1 MGKTKVMYLLYGYP
15 QASQT
20 YIKTELEAVADRYDV
35 SIVSTHQSEVSV
47 PYRNHLPFRH
57 LSDLGEMQ
65 EAIEDFRPDVLH
77 GHHLREI
84 RVLGPLAER
93 TGVPFTLR
101 SHSFDVIDSP
111 KSPPGR
117 RPFLRRRTGT
127 DGPTKVGE
135 HVAAVLD
142 EACLGILGFPFARPL
157 FEAAGVPGEKF
168 YDCWPVVNHQRFDDR
183 SPNGDAIMN
192 CGACLPKKNMNDFV
206 RLGAA
211 VPGRQFNLYS
221 LGYQSDKVVEFNKK
235 LGEPIDIVANVEPDD
250 MPAEYKKHEWLV
262 YTASREIGT
271 VGWPMAVAE
280 AQASGVGVC
289 MQDIRPDLREYVGD
303 AGYLFD
309 SIDEVARIIS
319 EPFDEERRQLGFEQA
334 RRSDVRSHISLLTD
348 LWDRTAPA
356 TA

>member
-35 SIVSTHQSEVSV
+35 SIVSTHQSEVCV
-47 PYRNHLPFRH
+47 PYRNHLPYRH
-57 LSDLGEMQ
+57 LSDLGQMR
-65 EAIEDFRPDVLH
+65 EAIEEVKPDVLH

-84 RVLGPLAER
+84 RVLGPLAEQ

-101 SHSFDVIDSP
+101 SHSFDVIDGPTPSP
-111 KSPPGR
+111 KR
-117 RPFLRRRTGT
+117 RPLLRRRAPGGT
-127 DGPTKVGE
+127 TKVGE

-142 EACLGILGFPFARPL
+142 DACLGILGFPFARPL

-168 YDCWPVVNHQRFDDR
+168 HDCWPVVNYERFDDR
-183 SPNGDAIMN
+183 SPNGDAVMN

-211 VPGRQFNLYS
+211 VPDRQFNLYS
-221 LGYQSDKVVEFNKK
+221 LGYKSDKVVEFNKS

-250 MPAEYKKHEWLV
+250 MPAEYKKHEWIV
-262 YTASREIGT
+262 YTASKEIGT

-280 AQASGVGVC
+280 AQAAGVGVC
-289 MQDIRPDLREYVGD
+289 MQDIRPDLAEYVGD

-309 SIDEVARIIS
+309 SIEDVVAIIS
-319 EPFDEERRQLGFEQA
+319 KPFDEQRRQLGFEQA
-334 RRSDVRSHISLLTD
+334 KKSDVRGHISLLTD
-348 LWDRTAPA
+348 LWDRAVA
-356 TA
+356 SAA

>member
-1 MGKTKVMYLLYGYP
+1 MRTTRVMYLLYGYP

-20 YIKTELEAVADRYDV
+20 YIKTELEAVKDRYDL
-35 SIVSTHQSEVSV
+35 SIVSTHQSEVGV
-47 PYRNHLPFRH
+47 PYRNHLPYQH
-57 LSDLGEMQ
+57 HSDLGELR
-65 EAIEDFRPDVLH
+65 EAVEEFRPDVLH

-84 RVLGPLAER
+84 KVLGPLSR
-93 TGVPFTLR
+93 QTGVPFTLR

-111 KSPPGR
+111 KASSGR
-117 RPFLRRRTGT
+117 RPLLRRRSRA

-142 EACLGILGFPFARPL
+142 DACLGILGFPFARPL
-157 FEAAGVPGEKF
+157 FEAAGVPAEKF
-168 YDCWPVVNHQRFDDR
+168 HDCWPVVNYQRFDDR
-183 SPNGDAIMN
+183 SPNGDAVMN

-206 RLGAA
+206 RLGAK

-221 LGYQSDKVVEFNKK
+221 LGYQSDKVVAFNQEM
-235 LGEPIDIVANVEPDD
+235 GEPIDIVANVEPDD

-262 YTASREIGT
+262 YTASKKIGT

-309 SIDEVARIIS
+309 SIEEVAGIIA
-319 EPFDEERRQLGFEQA
+319 EPFDDDRRQVGFEQA
-334 RRSDVRSHISLLTD
+334 KRSDVRTHISLLTD
-348 LWDRTAPA
+348 LWDKAAART
-356 TA
+356 